1 MGIPCDTHVFK
12 ISQNWFGV
20 GPDVAQQEFV
30 PKLSLHLSFAGSVD
44 FHLSVADVDAVGH
57 LHDVFDDT
65 LDALPFKV
73 VVEPLMDFFF
83 TEVPVEVRFFPLRD
97 TGGPPIH
104 VLLGCHGHP
113 SVVEEIDPSVMA
125 GAKVGVELNIWVREV
140 VLVRVMF
147 TGAIVV

>member
-1 MGIPCDTHVFK
+1 M
-12 ISQNWFGV
+12 

-73 VVEPLMDFFF
+73 VVEPLMDLFF
-83 TEVPVEVRFFPLRD
+83 TKVPVEVRFFHSE
-97 TGGPPIH
+97 IQAA
-104 VLLGCHGHP
+104 HP
-113 SVVEEIDPSVMA
+113 SMCCSVA
-125 GAKVGVELNIWVREV
+125 TVTQCKKSTQASW
-140 VLVRVMF
+140 RVPR
-147 TGAIVV
+147 